1 MWAGTWKLEQGQLTV
16 QQGGSESDGGRLIP
30 RAYVAHRYFSSDDFS
45 AQVQLDVQ
53 PLPPHFTVEEDA
65 QHFGELA
72 FRIKDLQ
79 VSAFAIPGVGMR
91 LSWRYLGEDGE
102 EVVGNSAQDL
112 ENLVED
118 EMPLPRTGPYLVR
131 LQLKRRKNGVE
142 AEAFLNNQRF
152 ARKYLPGLQGRVAK
166 VALGCRNQSCS
177 FDALQMKGTQM
188 PRPRKKISD
197 APVE

>member
-1 MWAGTWKLEQGQLTV
+1 M
-16 QQGGSESDGGRLIP
+16 
-30 RAYVAHRYFSSDDFS
+30 
-45 AQVQLDVQ
+45 
-53 PLPPHFTVEEDA
+53 EEEG

-118 EMPLPRTGPYLVR
+118 EMPVPRTGPYLVR

-166 VALGCRNQSCS
+166 IALGCRNQTCL
-177 FDALQMKGTQM
+177 FDDLVIKGTEV
-188 PRPRKKISD
+188 PRPGKKISD
-197 APVE
+197 VPAE